1 MLSALILSG
10 GQGSRMGTDKGLV
23 KLGDAPLV
31 RHVADVLTSVAD
43 EVLVSVGRGRRDM
56 YADTLGS
63 GFVVVED
70 RAEGMG
76 PLEGL
81 TQGLNVAKSEYL
93 LVSPCDTP
101 FLKREMCLAI
111 AAAAKGRDGAVPR
124 TGAKHI
130 EPLHGAYRRATC
142 ARAFE
147 RALASGKRAPTQAY
161 ADLDITYIEEGTLR
175 AIDAELLSFWNI
187 NSPADLERA
196 KAQLALL
203 R

>member
-23 KLGDAPLV
+23 MLGDAPLV
-31 RHVADVLTSVAD
+31 IHVADVLSNVAD
-43 EVLVSVGRGRRDM
+43 EVLVSVGKGRSEM
-56 YADTLGS
+56 YADTLGPE
-63 GFVVVED
+63 FTIVED
-70 RAEGMG
+70 SAEGVG

-81 TQGLNVAKSEYL
+81 TKGLNAANGEYV

-101 FLKREMCLAI
+101 FLKKEVCLAI
-111 AAAAKGRDGAVPR
+111 VAAAKSRDGAVPR
-124 TGAKHI
+124 TGERHL
-130 EPLHGAYRRATC
+130 EPLHGAYLRATC
-142 ARAFE
+142 SKAFE

-161 ADLDITYIEEGTLR
+161 ANLDIAYIDEGALR
-175 AIDAELLSFWNI
+175 VIDADLLSFWNI
-187 NSPADLERA
+187 NGPDELERA